1 VSRRSAW
8 FLIVAA
14 GWTAYVWIS
23 RLYLMA
29 GSDDSTGFKV
39 VHAVIAVISL
49 AFGAGVGWIGIR
61 ALRRRRAT
69 TSGVGTGADLG
80 GSERDPTDPAGVS
93 S

>member
-1 VSRRSAW
+1 MSRRSAW

-61 ALRRRRAT
+61 ALRRRRPA
-69 TSGVGTGADLG
+69 GRGARIGADP
-80 GSERDPTDPAGVS
+80 GSDRDPADPVS
-93 S
+93 VSR